1 MKPEAKFKAGGV
13 SATIWKNQ
21 SANGEFATVTLSK
34 SYMDK
39 DKNWKET
46 NSYNINDLAKVKL
59 VVDEAFRR
67 LSLKPAEPQLG
78 AANQQI

>member
-1 MKPEAKFKAGGV
+1 
-13 SATIWKNQ
+13 
-21 SANGEFATVTLSK
+21 
-34 SYMDK
+34 MDK